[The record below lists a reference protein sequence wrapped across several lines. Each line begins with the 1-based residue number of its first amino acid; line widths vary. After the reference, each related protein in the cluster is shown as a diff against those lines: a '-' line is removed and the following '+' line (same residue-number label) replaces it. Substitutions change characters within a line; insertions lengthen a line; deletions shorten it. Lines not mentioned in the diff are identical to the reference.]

1 MQRKQFGDLIV
12 RGIEGFELE
21 LDEERIDALYVYF
34 KELKRWSVKINL
46 ISKETSEEAIV
57 EKHFI
62 DSMSLLGLLDEQG
75 DHLADIGSGAGFPGL
90 ICKIVMPQMRLSLV
104 EPRLKRVSFL
114 RHIIRTSGLCSID
127 VQANRIEAD
136 VELAHEAEFTAVA
149 SRAVTDINQFLE
161 MCDRFN
167 KPSCR
172 VICMKGR
179 RYKTELSNAAQQL
192 KKWNLIETK
201 HYHLPFSRAARVV
214 LVLQGS

>member
-1 MQRKQFGDLIV
+1 MQRKQFSDLIV

-21 LDEERIDALYVYF
+21 LDEERIDALYIYF
-34 KELKRWSVKINL
+34 RELKRWSTKINL

-62 DSMSLLGLLDEQG
+62 DSMSLLDILDEQG

-90 ICKIVMPQMRLSLV
+90 VCKMAMSQLRVSLV

-114 RHIIRTSGLCSID
+114 RHIIRTSGLSYID
-127 VQANRIEAD
+127 VQATRIEAD
-136 VELAHEAEFTAVA
+136 VELTHEADFTIVA
-149 SRAVTDINQFLE
+149 SRAVTDISQFLE

-172 VICMKGR
+172 VLCMKGP
-179 RYKTELSNAAQQL
+179 RYKSELSKAAQQL
-192 KKWNLIETK
+192 KRWNLIETK
-201 HYHLPFSRAARVV
+201 SYYLPFSQAARAL
-214 LVLQGS
+214 LVFQGS

>member
-1 MQRKQFGDLIV
+1 MHQKQFSDLIV
-12 RGIEGFELE
+12 RGIEGFEFE
-21 LDEERIDALYVYF
+21 PDEARIDALYIYF
-34 KELKRWSVKINL
+34 RELKRWSAKINL

-62 DSMSLLGLLDEQG
+62 DSMALLDLLDEQG

-90 ICKIVMPQMRLSLV
+90 VCKIAMPQVRVSLI

-114 RHIIRTSGLCSID
+114 RHIIRTSGLSSID

-136 VELAHEAEFTAVA
+136 VELTHEAEFTAVA
-149 SRAVTDINQFLE
+149 GRAVKDINQFLE
-161 MCDRFN
+161 MCERFN

-172 VICMKGR
+172 VFCMKGP

-192 KKWNLIETK
+192 IKWNLIETK
-201 HYHLPFSRAARVV
+201 HYHLPFSQAARAL
-214 LVLQGS
+214 LVFQGR